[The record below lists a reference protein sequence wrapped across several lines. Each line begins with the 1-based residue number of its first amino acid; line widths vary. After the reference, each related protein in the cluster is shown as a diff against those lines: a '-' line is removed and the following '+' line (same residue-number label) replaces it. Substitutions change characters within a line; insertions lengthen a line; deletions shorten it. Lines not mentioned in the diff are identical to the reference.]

1 MSEPPRLIFA
11 LMTDE
16 EKQQALAR
24 FTADLAELERER
36 EGAYPRV
43 VRDAI
48 EETIVRYR
56 RDIAYLQ
63 SALPFPDISLLY
75 FNFVSFFN

>member
-1 MSEPPRLIFA
+1 MSEPPRRIFA

-36 EGAYPRV
+36 KGDYPRV

-63 SALPFPDISLLY
+63 SALPSLGDET
-75 FNFVSFFN
+75 